1 MYTSSNQKLTSY
13 NESGKGKGGGGGGG
27 GERKRGTGEKGRS
40 SLWQGFNVGFY
51 GLLLEYNKEGLARV

>member
-27 GERKRGTGEKGRS
+27 GNGRGGLERREGAPFGRD
-40 SLWQGFNVGFY
+40 LMWGFTAYSWNTT
-51 GLLLEYNKEGLARV
+51 KKD